1 MNIDMDYKKEVLF
14 INVNESLIKKDVSN
28 FESLVIPVIL
38 ELKCRDIT
46 INLNINCIDKYGI
59 NSIIKICNLENKF
72 NGNVFINKINNSIRK
87 LLTES
92 NLYDYCTHNEKENI
106 YEL

>member
-1 MNIDMDYKKEVLF
+1 MNIDMDYKKKVLF
-14 INVNESLIKKDVSN
+14 ININESLIKKDVSN
-28 FESLVIPVIL
+28 FESLVIPIIL
-38 ELKCRDIT
+38 ELKCR
-46 INLNINCIDKYGI
+46 DKYGI

-72 NGNVFINKINNSIRK
+72 NGNVFINKINTNIRK

-92 NLYDYCTHNEKENI
+92 NLYDYCIHNERENI

>member
-1 MNIDMDYKKEVLF
+1 MNIDMDYKKKVLF

-46 INLNINCIDKYGI
+46 INLNIDSIDKYGI
-59 NSIIKICNLENKF
+59 NSIIKICNIENKF
-72 NGNVFINKINNSIRK
+72 DGNVFINKINNNIRK

-92 NLYDYCTHNEKENI
+92 NLYDYCIHNERENI